1 MRSPV
6 IVVEKMTATGFDV
19 TVHVPLSMDAVL
31 AANAQFGPLDLD
43 KVMAAMADSDRD
55 NFERE
60 RLISLIID
68 VGMMRRDVAT
78 DVADAVLKR
87 WTLQRG
93 VETAVWEQAYQID
106 ARNLREKMEKVH
118 RLMCEANAR
127 LDDADVEAA
136 WDKIRLAIRLA
147 T

>member
-6 IVVEKMTATGFDV
+6 FVTETITATGFDV
-19 TVHVPLSMDAVL
+19 RIVVPEGRDV
-31 AANAQFGPLDLD
+31 
-43 KVMAAMADSDRD
+43 SDRPA
-55 NFERE
+55 FERE

-68 VGMMRRDVAT
+68 VGMMRRDVAI
-78 DVADAVLKR
+78 DVADAILAR
-87 WTLQRG
+87 WTLQNAAER
-93 VETAVWEQAYQID
+93 AAWEQAYQTD
-106 ARNLREKMEKVH
+106 TRNLREKLANVH

-147 T
+147 A